1 MYEFVNKTL
10 ELESSQKTDHTK
22 LNVVVRTY
30 GLFLGGVGVVFIMVV
45 QTHLAKTP
53 RTVASDREGD
63 GQRNSPD
70 GQRVGQSAQ
79 TSSTATADLNEAAEA
94 AEIASAQN
102 ARGSNARGSNA
113 QTQTRPVIREEVEAL
128 SPPGS
133 QQQRRAGRERRN
145 DDGGGDDNVVLVELT
160 RGWARN
166 MPNEMDSDDAVEAID
181 LTNVGSQAVE
191 DEIQVVS
198 SNVRRSV
205 VRKRR
210 RQDGAPVPVPAANN
224 ANAVETTT
232 SALVLRMLQQQQQAA
247 AELAAQPAEPPSTNP
262 TCGICFEAM
271 GKNTDRQMAAGNCGH
286 GGYRPRPTKIAAP
299 CALTRAHSRSLVRQ
313 YIAGNA

>member
-1 MYEFVNKTL
+1 
-10 ELESSQKTDHTK
+10 
-22 LNVVVRTY
+22 
-30 GLFLGGVGVVFIMVV
+30 MVV

-63 GQRNSPD
+63 GRRNSPAD

-102 ARGSNARGSNA
+102 ARGSNA
-113 QTQTRPVIREEVEAL
+113 QTQTRTVIREEVEAL

-133 QQQRRAGRERRN
+133 QQQRRAGRARRN
-145 DDGGGDDNVVLVELT
+145 DDGGGDDDDDVVLVELT

-166 MPNEMDSDDAVEAID
+166 MPNEMDSDDVEAID
-181 LTNVGSQAVE
+181 LTNVGSQAAE

-210 RQDGAPVPVPAANN
+210 RQDGAPVPAPAANN

-286 GGYRPRPTKIAAP
+286 GGYRPRPTKLAP

>member
-1 MYEFVNKTL
+1 
-10 ELESSQKTDHTK
+10 
-22 LNVVVRTY
+22 
-30 GLFLGGVGVVFIMVV
+30 MVV

-133 QQQRRAGRERRN
+133 QQQRRADRARRN

-210 RQDGAPVPVPAANN
+210 RQDGAPVLVPAANN

-299 CALTRAHSRSLVRQ
+299 CALTRAHSRSLALARSPVYCRECLTHSVKTRRKCPGCSAKMTCKS
-313 YIAGNA
+313 IRSIFFDM